1 MTLKQIMANKKAR
14 RWAYLSWSGSLLLLV
29 SMFYVELDQFWFT
42 PLIYSLLLAI
52 QPFTYREQSLQLFPE
67 YFENPVSQLRLE
79 GQMLH
84 VKQHQL
90 VVTDVHKVAIDQL
103 DETKAFIDFPYNMY
117 GKLKFSFPLEQLP
130 AVKSFFRQHC
140 PHIQIVS

>member
-1 MTLKQIMANKKAR
+1 MTFNQIMADTKAR
-14 RWAYLSWSGSLLLLV
+14 RWACLSWSGSVLLLIY
-29 SMFYVELDQFWFT
+29 SFYAEQGQFWFT
-42 PLIYSLLLAI
+42 PLIYSFLLAI
-52 QPFTYREQSLQLFPE
+52 QPFTYREQSHQLFPE
-67 YFENPVSQLRLE
+67 YFETPFSQLRLE

-90 VVTDVHKVAIDQL
+90 AVSDVHKVAIDQM

-130 AVKSFFRQHC
+130 AVKTFFRQHC
-140 PHIQIVS
+140 PHIQIIS